1 MFISMKHY
9 QSLLNAKKEAIAI
22 KKSIEEDK
30 LEDDFIYILDA
41 NSKNEYGDAYLTEGI
56 DFIVR
61 QLLDRIKIEIKNV
74 TE

>member
-22 KKSIEEDK
+22 KKSIEEDGLEGDFTYI
-30 LEDDFIYILDA
+30 LED
-41 NSKNEYGDAYLTEGI
+41 NSSNEYGQAWLIKPI
-56 DFIVR
+56 DQIVR